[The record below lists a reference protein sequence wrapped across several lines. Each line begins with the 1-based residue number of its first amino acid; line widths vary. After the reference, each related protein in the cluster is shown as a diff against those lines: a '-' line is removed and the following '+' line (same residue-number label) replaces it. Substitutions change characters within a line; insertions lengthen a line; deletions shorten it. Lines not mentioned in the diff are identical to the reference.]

1 MRRTLFTLV
10 AGAALA
16 VFSYSPSAASW
27 ITTGREQGVIPD
39 QVPAEATDPPIA
51 PAAALTLIAWAVCW
65 IVGRAMGFTGARPI
79 EIAVAVKA
87 VERTIHDHGREIISG
102 RKRLKENREELK
114 EAEAA
119 ETELKREL
127 KVNAEDLDALA
138 NLISSSEMEMRKAR
152 DVLNRHERD
161 VDQLLQAQ
169 RESKAR
175 KAEIDTRLGAL
186 SAAKQQLLIEQ
197 RELV

>member
-27 ITTGREQGVIPD
+27 ITTGREQGVIPETL
-39 QVPAEATDPPIA
+39 PAEATDPPIA

-65 IVGRAMGFTGARPI
+65 IVGRAMGLTGARPI

-119 ETELKREL
+119 EVELKREL

-161 VDQLLQAQ
+161 VDQLLQSQ

-186 SAAKQQLLIEQ
+186 SAAKSQLLIEQ